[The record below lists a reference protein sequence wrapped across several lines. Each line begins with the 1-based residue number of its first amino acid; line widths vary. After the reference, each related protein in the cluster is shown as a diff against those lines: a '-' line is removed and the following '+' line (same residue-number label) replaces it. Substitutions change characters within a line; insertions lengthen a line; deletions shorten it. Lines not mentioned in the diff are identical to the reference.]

1 MVQTHPQALFS
12 LETEVEDSAEHGEV
26 FTRPWVVSFI
36 LDLVDYTADRDLASL
51 RLVEP
56 ACGSGSFLEVIARR
70 VSDSCRRYGRDIASA
85 QDCVRAL
92 DLLPRHVEAA
102 RLRVES
108 ALTQEGWERP
118 LARRVA
124 QTWIRRGD
132 YLLDALPD
140 FPADVVVGNPPYV
153 RLESVADERMAL
165 YRQACTTMVG
175 RADLYIGFFETAL
188 ASLRPGGMLGF
199 ICADRWMRN
208 QYGRELRRLVTTNH
222 AVDVTVN
229 MHDVDAF
236 EAVVSAYPA
245 ITVLRRG
252 KQGPAVVAETAR
264 DFGSVGAQE
273 LHAWIRN
280 SNEQTKTGQGFSA
293 ARLPHWFAGDD
304 MWPAGSPARLRLLEE
319 LGDRFVRLGDS
330 SAGVRIGIGV
340 ATGADRVFI
349 TTDPS
354 IVEPERLLPLSMV
367 RDLASGELRWSGSYL
382 VNPWDE
388 QGRLV
393 RLEDYPRLA
402 AYLAGHGVAL
412 RGRHVG
418 RRQPANW
425 YRTIDKVDAA
435 LTARPKL
442 LIPDMKLTSQ
452 PVLDPGGYYPHHNL
466 YFVTSD
472 VWDLRVLGGLLFS
485 EVAEAL
491 VNAYAVKMRGGTLR
505 FQAQYLR
512 RIRIPHRTAI
522 RPEVGDALATAF
534 DHRDRSAA
542 TEAALRAYG
551 IDRLPS

>member
-1 MVQTHPQALFS
+1 MVQTRPQALFS
-12 LETEVEDSAEHGEV
+12 LHTEVEDSAKHGEV
-26 FTRPWVVSFI
+26 FTRSWVVGFI
-36 LDLVDYTADRDLASL
+36 LDLVGYTPDRDLASL

-70 VSDSCRRYGRDIASA
+70 VSDSCRMHDRDITSA
-85 QDCVRAL
+85 QECVTAL
-92 DLLPRHVEAA
+92 DLLPRHIETA

-108 ALTQEGWERP
+108 ALTQEGWGRSV
-118 LARRVA
+118 ARRVA
-124 QTWIRRGD
+124 NSWIRRGD
-132 YLLDALPD
+132 YLLDTSPD
-140 FPADVVVGNPPYV
+140 ILADVVVGNPPYV

-188 ASLRPGGMLGF
+188 ASLRPGGVLGF

-208 QYGRELRRLVTTNH
+208 QYGRELRRLITTTH
-222 AVDVTVN
+222 AVDVTVS

-236 EAVVSAYPA
+236 EEVVSAYPA

-252 KQGPAVVAETAR
+252 RQGPAVAAATTR

-273 LHAWIRN
+273 LRTWIR
-280 SNEQTKTGQGFSA
+280 SGDEQTKAGPGFSA

-304 MWPAGSPARLRLLEE
+304 MWPAGSPARLRLLED
-319 LGDRFVRLGDS
+319 LGDRFARLGDS
-330 SAGVRIGIGV
+330 SSGVRIGIGV

-349 TTDPS
+349 TDDPT

-382 VNPWDE
+382 INPWDK
-388 QGRLV
+388 QGNLV
-393 RLEDYPRLA
+393 RLDDYPRFA
-402 AYLAGHGVAL
+402 AYLNRHKAAL
-412 RGRHVG
+412 QGRHIG

-425 YRTIDKVDAA
+425 YRTIDKVDAP

-442 LIPDMKLTSQ
+442 LFPDMKLTSQ
-452 PVLDPGGYYPHHNL
+452 PVLDPGGHYPHHNL

-472 VWDLRVLGGLLFS
+472 VWDLRVLGGLLLS
-485 EVAEAL
+485 EVAEAFID
-491 VNAYAVKMRGGTLR
+491 AYAVKMRGGTLR

-512 RIRIPHRTAI
+512 RIRIPHLTTI
-522 RPEVGDALATAF
+522 SPEVRDALAAAF
-534 DHRDRSAA
+534 NRRDRSAA
-542 TEAALRAYG
+542 TDAALRAYG
-551 IDRLPS
+551 IDSLPS